1 MDKIA
6 FLTVAVDDPR
16 YIEQQ
21 ERLIQSIEKFHPEAK
36 IFRWTN
42 EYPPESK
49 TMAESMYGFKVHA
62 VNHARSQGYWK
73 IVWLDTAC
81 ILVDRVDDYFEMTN
95 NYGVVA
101 VEDANKLKQY
111 CHPNAWEWFKEP
123 VNDDWHLVGGSLFVF
138 DFINYLCERIFRK
151 WEQAE
156 AAGMFGTSETR
167 SGHRH
172 DESCL
177 SLALYTSGSRPV
189 PYPDARYNDVPNPIV
204 IKKHFK

>member
-1 MDKIA
+1 MEQIA

-21 ERLIQSIEKFHPEAK
+21 KRLIQSIEKFHPEAK
-36 IFRWTN
+36 IFKWTN
-42 EYPPESK
+42 EYPPESRS
-49 TMAESMYGFKVHA
+49 MSESMYGFKVHA

-81 ILVDRVDDYFEMTN
+81 VLVDRVDDYFELTN
-95 NYGVVA
+95 EYGVVA
-101 VEDANKLKQY
+101 AEDANKLKQY
-111 CHPNAWEWFKEP
+111 CHPLAWNWFKT
-123 VNDDWHLVGGSLFVF
+123 VINDTFHLVGGSLFVF
-138 DFINYLCERIFRK
+138 DFNLPLCERIFYK

-156 AAGMFGTSETR
+156 ADGQFGTNETR
-167 SGHRH
+167 AGHRH

-177 SLALYTSGSRPV
+177 SLALYTSGSKPV
-189 PYPDARYNDVPNPIV
+189 PYSECRYNDVPNPIL